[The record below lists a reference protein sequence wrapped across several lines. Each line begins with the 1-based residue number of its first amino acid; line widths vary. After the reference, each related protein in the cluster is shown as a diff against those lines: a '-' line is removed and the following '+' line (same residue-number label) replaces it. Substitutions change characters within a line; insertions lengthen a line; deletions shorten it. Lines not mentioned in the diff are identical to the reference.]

1 MICRT
6 GEFFEY
12 MPSALTGAVRSN
24 EAAAAT
30 RATVCTI
37 VTKGSREKLGR
48 VVGKEVQ
55 KERWCLH
62 AALVSK

>member
-1 MICRT
+1 
-6 GEFFEY
+6 
-12 MPSALTGAVRSN
+12 MPSALTDAVRSN

-30 RATVCTI
+30 RAAVYTI

-48 VVGKEVQ
+48 VVGEEAQ
-55 KERWCLH
+55 KERWCLY

>member
-1 MICRT
+1 
-6 GEFFEY
+6 

-55 KERWCLH
+55 KERRCLH

>member
-30 RATVCTI
+30 RAAVCTI
-37 VTKGSREKLGR
+37 VIKESREKLGR
-48 VVGKEVQ
+48 VVGEEAR
-55 KERWCLH
+55 KER
-62 AALVSK
+62 